1 LVIKRK
7 YIKVYL
13 EERFAEYL
21 ALGGLNKLIH
31 RAPLVKAGGQMLP
44 DPFYRDLW
52 GNLEHLG
59 GELL

>member
-21 ALGGLNKLIH
+21 ALGGLNKLIQ
-31 RAPLVKAGGQMLP
+31 RAPLVEAGQKLP
-44 DPFYRDLW
+44 DSFY
-52 GNLEHLG
+52 
-59 GELL
+59 